1 MARMQGAQSSCRR
14 LPLSSRDHIRTR
26 GNGTMKRQTTLP
38 LIVMGLCLALLL
50 AACSNGPRKRVF
62 APNASVQELVLQTDG
77 SWLIQL
83 RIQSFSNV
91 PHTVSNVSARL
102 LVDGIEAGSMQLV
115 PPVAIGPFNAEVEEL
130 QLQPSSEAAARVSA
144 ALDERRSVRYELRGT
159 LESSEP
165 DKRRDDFT
173 FEGQLWPVPGL
184 SGVMR

>member
-1 MARMQGAQSSCRR
+1 
-14 LPLSSRDHIRTR
+14 
-26 GNGTMKRQTTLP
+26 MKRQTAFP
-38 LIVMGLCLALLL
+38 LIAMAVCLGLLL
-50 AACSNGPRKRVF
+50 AGCSNGPRKRVF
-62 APNASVQELVLQTDG
+62 APNASVQELVLQADG
-77 SWLIQL
+77 SWQVKL

-91 PHTVSNVSARL
+91 PHTVSHVSARL
-102 LVDGIEAGSMQLV
+102 LVDGIEAGHLQLV